1 MKANKIFFVLNRLI
15 VLLVYAF
22 MLMPIFFVIWLS
34 FFKDQI
40 LYFPPSGYTFD
51 WYKNAWDNAA
61 FLNGFIFSVQVAFLA
76 ALIGVALGVAAA
88 LAISRKK
95 TNFFKSIN
103 TLLLMPLLIPGIVLG
118 VAIYIYYLNIENVL
132 DQDLVGTY
140 SGLVIAHVC
149 LTIPWTV
156 RLVTANISNLDKSLE
171 EAARNLGATPMQA
184 FWKITLPVLRQ
195 AK

>member
-1 MKANKIFFVLNRLI
+1 
-15 VLLVYAF
+15 
-22 MLMPIFFVIWLS
+22 
-34 FFKDQI
+34 
-40 LYFPPSGYTFD
+40 
-51 WYKNAWDNAA
+51 
-61 FLNGFIFSVQVAFLA
+61 
-76 ALIGVALGVAAA
+76 
-88 LAISRKK
+88 K

-171 EAARNLGATPMQA
+171 EAACNLGATPMQA
-184 FWKITLPVLRQ
+184 FWKITLPVLRP
-195 AK
+195 AI